1 MGFWFCSKLWIC
13 KLLQNIVGL
22 RLVFSDKLRLG
33 DFIFGLLMFFVLEF
47 QFDSWILRLIL
58 KIKVSCSILNQ
69 MGGFLK

>member
-1 MGFWFCSKLWIC
+1 MGFWFRSKLWIC